1 MPLLWSLQTFSRKS
15 LQDDHQGVLEEVRGD
30 EEAEA
35 DEQDT
40 GQPETIVAPGETSVV
55 ENPREAGLS
64 DSHLERPLHLS
75 KFSEEGSTRS

>member
-1 MPLLWSLQTFSRKS
+1 MIFQTFSRKS
-15 LQDDHQGVLEEVRGD
+15 LQDDHQGLLEEVRGD

-35 DEQDT
+35 DELDT
-40 GQPETIVAPGETSVV
+40 GQPETVVAPGEKSVV

-75 KFSEEGSTRS
+75 KFSEDGSTRSQ